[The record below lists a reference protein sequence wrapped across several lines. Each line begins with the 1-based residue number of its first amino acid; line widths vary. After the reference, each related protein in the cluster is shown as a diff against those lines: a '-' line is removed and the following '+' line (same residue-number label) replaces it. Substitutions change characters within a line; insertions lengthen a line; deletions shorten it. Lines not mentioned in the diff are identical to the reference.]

1 MKEKLF
7 LLSLFTV
14 FWGCLYAQAP
24 DIQWTKCLGG
34 SSWDEGSACVQTPDS
49 GVVVAGYRASFDGDC
64 IDCPDYGYAFVVK
77 LDSSGEIIWE
87 KCYGGTTGEDI
98 KSIINTT
105 DGGLIFAGYTLSND
119 EDVTGNHGLSDYW
132 VVKTDALGNLEWQKC
147 YGGSGS
153 DIARSIVQT
162 IDGGYIILGRVTS
175 EDGDVSGH
183 HGVDSNNDYW
193 VVKISELGE
202 IEWEKTLGG
211 SDEDWGESIIQSQDG
226 GFICA
231 GYSNSDDGD
240 IVGFHLYSDYWI
252 LKLNNEGELLW
263 QHDFGGS
270 SSDNAY
276 ALLEDENGDI
286 IVSGVSYSND
296 GDVVGSHGASD
307 AWVLK
312 LNSEG
317 NLIWNICYGGSL
329 GDDFPS
335 VDYVSESRKILGG
348 YSTSSNGDLSENYGS
363 ADSWIAS
370 IDSMGVLV
378 WQKSVGGDTL
388 DESFSISSVFDG
400 GLVLVGYTTSND
412 LDASGNH
419 GGRDIWVVKLAKP
432 CDHQPYYADLD
443 ADSYGNPAHYIY
455 SCFDTMGYVENNL
468 DCNDLDSLV
477 HPFVEDICNNLDDD
491 CDALKDEDAIA
502 LTWYLDN
509 DLDGFGNVEVDS
521 LACFEL
527 SGYVFDANDCNDA
540 NALVNPGSIESC
552 NEIDDNCNSEVD
564 EGLTYLHYY
573 EDSDEDTFGNLA
585 FDSISCAQPI
595 GYVPDSADCNDLNP
609 NIYPGAPEIL
619 NGLDDDCDGQSDEG
633 LSIINNQV
641 IQLSIHPI
649 PATDHIIIDYPTST
663 PTTLNIYNSSGAII
677 YQNPTW
683 TGQAIDVS
691 NFPPAMYYLQ
701 LLQPEQVGYGCFVKE

>member
-1 MKEKLF
+1 
-7 LLSLFTV
+7 
-14 FWGCLYAQAP
+14 
-24 DIQWTKCLGG
+24 
-34 SSWDEGSACVQTPDS
+34 
-49 GVVVAGYRASFDGDC
+49 
-64 IDCPDYGYAFVVK
+64 
-77 LDSSGEIIWE
+77 
-87 KCYGGTTGEDI
+87 
-98 KSIINTT
+98 
-105 DGGLIFAGYTLSND
+105 
-119 EDVTGNHGLSDYW
+119 
-132 VVKTDALGNLEWQKC
+132 
-147 YGGSGS
+147 
-153 DIARSIVQT
+153 
-162 IDGGYIILGRVTS
+162 
-175 EDGDVSGH
+175 
-183 HGVDSNNDYW
+183 
-193 VVKISELGE
+193 
-202 IEWEKTLGG
+202 
-211 SDEDWGESIIQSQDG
+211 
-226 GFICA
+226 
-231 GYSNSDDGD
+231 
-240 IVGFHLYSDYWI
+240 
-252 LKLNNEGELLW
+252 
-263 QHDFGGS
+263 
-270 SSDNAY
+270 
-276 ALLEDENGDI
+276 
-286 IVSGVSYSND
+286 
-296 GDVVGSHGASD
+296 
-307 AWVLK
+307 
-312 LNSEG
+312 
-317 NLIWNICYGGSL
+317 
-329 GDDFPS
+329 
-335 VDYVSESRKILGG
+335 G

-619 NGLDDDCDGQSDEG
+619 NGLDDDCDGLSDEG
-633 LSIINNQV
+633 LSIADNTFNDVTIYPNPTNGIVTIELASEQIINVEVRTIDGKLVN
-641 IQLSIHPI
+641 
-649 PATDHIIIDYPTST
+649 TDIKVVDKYHIIDLSSVAPGVY
-663 PTTLNIYNSSGAII
+663 LIYIESPFWIKI
-677 YQNPTW
+677 
-683 TGQAIDVS
+683 VE
-691 NFPPAMYYLQ
+691 L
-701 LLQPEQVGYGCFVKE
+701 VKN